1 MAQPEQATK
10 RPSMKEIKEQFRME
24 RHREFL
30 STALRIVT
38 DEGLSAL
45 TMQGLAD
52 ELDCGIGTL
61 YRHFPSKGVLIA
73 ELQREALDI
82 VNMSFRVSQAHL
94 DDLAEAQGLA
104 PGSALVALARA
115 VVAARFWVAAETVFP
130 QEIDLSRRMFIDP
143 SIRMDDDDAGRVV
156 PSALRLLDLARQLL
170 DDAVAAGAL
179 KEGVSVQRAI
189 IVIAGTTGVLMTSGL
204 ARWDADLFN
213 GQSLAGVLVHDLFLG
228 WGADPSDLASVD
240 DLIATLDAHDHLV
253 PVVRH

>member
-1 MAQPEQATK
+1 VPQETRLRPDAQRNREKLLAAAVAAFSEDGVNASLEQIA
-10 RPSMKEIKEQFRME
+10 RR
-24 RHREFL
+24 
-30 STALRIVT
+30 AGV
-38 DEGLSAL
+38 
-45 TMQGLAD
+45 
-52 ELDCGIGTL
+52 GIGTL